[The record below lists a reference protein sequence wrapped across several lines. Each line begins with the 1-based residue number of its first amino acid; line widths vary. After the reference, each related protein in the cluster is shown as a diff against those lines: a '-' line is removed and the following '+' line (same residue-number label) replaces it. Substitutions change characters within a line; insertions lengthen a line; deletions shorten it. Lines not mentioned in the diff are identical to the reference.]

1 MNDRNLY
8 LGTLAL
14 QVGIALIGV
23 ILTFL
28 GLYPAGLGLI
38 GLSVALTP
46 VTGHLRMRRELAA
59 LRKTIQSSGIAA
71 PSTSHSNDISLLS
84 AKIDDLSESVKV
96 WSQQNSS
103 ATAVSRSERDAN
115 TIAREVRA
123 LRLTLRES
131 EKLNTQQLNRS
142 IKDQNTASPNT
153 KEK

>member
-8 LGTLAL
+8 LGVLAL

-23 ILTFL
+23 ILTFF

-59 LRKTIQSSGIAA
+59 LRKTFQSSGIAA
-71 PSTSHSNDISLLS
+71 PSTSHSNEIALLS
-84 AKIDDLSESVKV
+84 AKVDDLSESVKV

-103 ATAVSRSERDAN
+103 ATAVSRSDRDAN
-115 TIAREVRA
+115 NIAREVRA

-142 IKDQNTASPNT
+142 IKDQNTASPIAQ
-153 KEK
+153 EK